1 MWESKVASTIDLK
14 LNASE
19 VQKLKSTTD
28 VSLFSHLTHLVALEE
43 LDPYSLKKV
52 MAQKIILTVLYKIY
66 LGPEQPICCLV
77 ALFHVTHL
85 NIKPNISAKKK
96 FFGKGWLNRQNRVNP

>member
-52 MAQKIILTVLYKIY
+52 MAQKIILTVLYKI
-66 LGPEQPICCLV
+66 
-77 ALFHVTHL
+77 
-85 NIKPNISAKKK
+85 
-96 FFGKGWLNRQNRVNP
+96 